1 MLVGLLI
8 GAIVGMLIGRFF
20 RDPKPVC
27 PAEVLGY
34 TCKRDTG
41 RECDHR
47 ESQVLKAQMD
57 MALWREQRDDNEK
70 AL

>member
-8 GAIVGMLIGRFF
+8 GWVIGMIIGRFF

-34 TCKRDTG
+34 TCKFDKG
-41 RECDHR
+41 GECDHR
-47 ESQVLKAQMD
+47 ESAVLKAQMD
-57 MALWREQRDDNEK
+57 MALWREQRDENERP
-70 AL
+70 L